1 MMNRTAM
8 TSMESIRTWWEADSE
23 RPYFSLYRGTRGT
36 KPSDIIIRNDTL
48 DDLDAAW
55 EMLEQMLTINSGEGG
70 EFTILRTDK
79 PKSNYG
85 MKGVV
90 VLSQVP
96 ATPAIAGIPGM
107 PFIGAGQ
114 SIQAFIAGEI
124 EKERE
129 KWDLAKKVEDLEAA
143 INAGQEGGP
152 IERFLNRLLDSPKI
166 DGILD
171 VVLSKVLTP
180 ANTPQPSHVAVSGAP
195 GAAASGQFQYDTE
208 RIAASLERIRAHFP
222 DIHGTLDR
230 LADFIDRNPEMARSL
245 FNQMQ

>member
-8 TSMESIRTWWEADSE
+8 TSMESIRTWWEADPE

-48 DDLDAAW
+48 GELEPAW

-90 VLSQVP
+90 VLSHAT

-107 PFIGAGQ
+107 PFIGAGHN
-114 SIQAFIAGEI
+114 IQTYIAGEI

-143 INAGQEGGP
+143 INAGQQGSWLDRIGEKIIEGDT
-152 IERFLNRLLDSPKI
+152 LNNLVNLIVAKLMPQAPK
-166 DGILD
+166 
-171 VVLSKVLTP
+171 
-180 ANTPQPSHVAVSGAP
+180 ASHVAVSGAP
-195 GAAASGQFQYDTE
+195 GAATDDQFQYDTE
-208 RIAASLERIRAHFP
+208 RIASALERIRAHFP
-222 DIHGTLDR
+222 DVHGTLDR
-230 LADFIDRNPEMARSL
+230 LADFIDRNPEMAKNL

>member
-1 MMNRTAM
+1 MMNRTAL
-8 TSMESIRTWWEADSE
+8 TSIEAVRTWWEADDE
-23 RPYFSLYRGTRGT
+23 RPYFVLFRGSRSP
-36 KPSDIIIRNDTL
+36 KPVDIIVRNDSIENAA
-48 DDLDAAW
+48 DAW
-55 EMLEQMLTINSGEGG
+55 DYLEQMLTINSGEGG
-70 EFTILRTDK
+70 DFTILRTDK

-85 MKGVV
+85 HRAVV
-90 VLSQVP
+90 VLNPSPQAAVS
-96 ATPAIAGIPGM
+96 GLMPGM

-114 SIQAFIAGEI
+114 NIQSYIAGEI

-152 IERFLNRLLDSPKI
+152 IERFLNRLLESPKI

-180 ANTPQPSHVAVSGAP
+180 AQAHQPSHVAVSGAP
-195 GAAASGQFQYDTE
+195 GVPGDHFQYDTD
-208 RIAASLERIRAHFP
+208 RVAQALERIRAHFP
-222 DIHGTLDR
+222 DIHGTLER
-230 LADFIDRNPEMARSL
+230 LADFIDRNPEMAKSL

>member
-8 TSMESIRTWWEADSE
+8 TSMEAIRTWWEADRE
-23 RPYFSLYRGTRGT
+23 RPYFTLYRGARAT
-36 KPSDIIIRNDTL
+36 KASDIIVRNDTIE
-48 DDLDAAW
+48 DLEPAW
-55 EMLEQMLTINSGEGG
+55 DMLEQMLTINSSEGG
-70 EFTILRTDK
+70 EFTVLRTDK
-79 PKSNYG
+79 PKSNFG

-90 VLSQVP
+90 VLNHAH
-96 ATPAIAGIPGM
+96 ATPSVAGIPGM

-114 SIQAFIAGEI
+114 NIQSFIAGEI

-171 VVLSKVLTP
+171 VVLSKVFAP
-180 ANTPQPSHVAVSGAP
+180 PSGAQPSHVAVSGAP
-195 GAAASGQFQYDTE
+195 GAAADQFQYDTE
-208 RIAASLERIRAHFP
+208 RVAAALERIRAHFP
-222 DIHGTLDR
+222 DIHGTMDR
-230 LADFIDRNPEMARSL
+230 LADFIDRNPEMAKSL
-245 FNQMQ
+245 FNQM